1 MSRGLGDVYK
11 RQVLYRG
18 EDLAVI
24 SVGSMT
30 EICEQVCRELKER
43 GRRPTFVNAR
53 FVKPLDTA
61 LLDELSRDH
70 KLIVTVEEN
79 VKNGGFGEHVAAYME
94 ACHPEVRVLPIA
106 IWNRF
111 VEHGE
116 VGSLRA
122 KIGLSAPD
130 ILDAIEEYEE
140 QQ

>member
-1 MSRGLGDVYK
+1 M
-11 RQVLYRG
+11 Q
-18 EDLAVI
+18 DLSNHWI
-24 SVGSMT
+24 L
-30 EICEQVCRELKER
+30 Q
-43 GRRPTFVNAR
+43 
-53 FVKPLDTA
+53 

-79 VKNGGFGEHVAAYME
+79 VKNGGSANMWQPIWKPVI
-94 ACHPEVRVLPIA
+94 PEVRVLPIA

-130 ILDAIEEYEE
+130 ILDAIEKYEE